1 MKKIDDR
8 KAQKNDSKY
17 TTERNTVKILLRL
30 IKFSGFM
37 DIYLL
42 RNHVRVFALV
52 FSRLT
57 RFRWENIYTFLL
69 FRNITK
75 TKRVKLLSKKCF

>member
-1 MKKIDDR
+1 
-8 KAQKNDSKY
+8 
-17 TTERNTVKILLRL
+17 
-30 IKFSGFM
+30 M

-42 RNHVRVFALV
+42 RNYVRVFALV
-52 FSRLT
+52 FSHLT